1 MPIPKSLRS
10 VGEEAFCGC
19 ERLSRLC
26 IEEGSTLEHVGYRAF
41 ARTRLAPE
49 QLDFLA
55 TLEEREPE
63 EAEEDYDE
71 EDWE

>member
-19 ERLSRLC
+19 ARLSRLC
-26 IEEGSTLEHVGYRAF
+26 LEEGNALEHVGYWAF

-49 QLDFLA
+49 QLAFLA
-55 TLEEREPE
+55 ALEEREPE
-63 EAEEDYDE
+63 EAEED
-71 EDWE
+71 WE